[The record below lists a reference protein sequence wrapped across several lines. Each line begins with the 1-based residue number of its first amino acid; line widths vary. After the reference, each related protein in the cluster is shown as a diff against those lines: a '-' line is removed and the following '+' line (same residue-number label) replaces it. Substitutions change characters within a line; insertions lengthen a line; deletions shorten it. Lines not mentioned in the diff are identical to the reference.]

1 MNSGKRLAVL
11 SSFILTFFILALL
24 VSLAV
29 AQEKTATPHSAVQP
43 AEAKLGLHDGWSL
56 QSSAKIEAK
65 PEVISTTQYA
75 PKGWLAVAVPTTVV
89 AAQVKNKILPDPYS
103 GMNLRSFPGVTYP
116 IGSNFSNIAMTP
128 DSPYASSW
136 WYRKTFAVPPSYK
149 GKTIWLKFNGIN
161 YRANIWLNG
170 KQIAN
175 SNDVAGAWRTYEF
188 NITKNAK
195 PGAENVLAVQV
206 FAPTEHDLAITFVDW
221 NPAPPDKNMG
231 LWRDVYLTTSGPVA
245 LRYPTVVSKLNPPA
259 NDSAQLTVTAQVK
272 NGTDQPVKGKLK
284 GHIENADFEQEVE
297 LAPNEAKDVTFT
309 PDKFSQLVF
318 SNPRLWWPA
327 QMGKPN
333 LYKLAMEFDVNA
345 TVSDRSNTQF
355 GIREMT
361 SDLNSVGGR
370 AFHVNG
376 KNILIRGGGW
386 SPDMMLRENSQRLHD
401 EIRYVKDMGLN
412 TIRLEGKLETEEFY
426 QLTDSQGILVM
437 AGWCCCDFWE
447 RWPRW
452 QPADFEIA
460 KQSLRDQMYRLR
472 SHPSLVMWLNGSD
485 NPPPPDVEQMYLDIE
500 KELFWTNPVVSSA
513 TGKKTSVTGESGAKM
528 SGPYE
533 YVAPS
538 YWLVDTPEGQPG
550 RKLCNPGGCGGAYGF
565 NTETSMGP
573 AVPPV
578 ESIRAMVGKDHM
590 WPIDDVW
597 NYHAGGGEFK
607 TINVFSEALANRYGK
622 SDNVDDFAIK
632 SQMQTYEGVRA
643 MYEAYSRNKYQAT
656 GVIQWMLNN
665 AWPSMIWHLYDYY
678 LRPGGGYFGA
688 KRAMEDLHPVYGYDD
703 HSIWVV
709 SSQYEDAKG
718 LKLITKLYNLD
729 GTEKFTQDNPV
740 DAAPDS
746 TAKIFTLPDV
756 SGLSNTYFLVLR
768 LQDSTGRLVASN
780 FYWLSTKPEILDW
793 AKSTW
798 WMTPTASYADYTAI
812 SQLPKVKLKV
822 TDRTERKGEDAIT
835 HVTLQNPSK
844 SLAFFVRLKVNKGVK
859 GEEILPVVWE
869 DNYISLLPG
878 EKREVTATYHG
889 SQLGTAKPAV
899 DVSGWNVE

>member
-1 MNSGKRLAVL
+1 MKFGKPMSFTVFLLTQFIL
-11 SSFILTFFILALL
+11 SSLLAAQQKTPAAPAEKPTAETKLALR
-24 VSLAV
+24 
-29 AQEKTATPHSAVQP
+29 
-43 AEAKLGLHDGWSL
+43 DGWSL
-56 QSSAKIEAK
+56 QTSAKVEAK
-65 PEVISTTQYA
+65 GEVISTPSFA
-75 PKGWLAVAVPTTVV
+75 PKGWHAATIPSTVV
-89 AAQVKNKILPDPYS
+89 AALVKDKSLPDPFP
-103 GMNLRSFPGVTYP
+103 GMNLRSFPGVNYP
-116 IGSNFSNIAMTP
+116 IGANFSNIAMAS
-128 DSPYASSW
+128 DSPYAISW
-136 WYRKTFAVPPSYK
+136 WYRKTFTVPASYK

-161 YRANIWLNG
+161 YRANIFLNG
-170 KQIAN
+170 KQIAK
-175 SNDVAGAWRTYEF
+175 SDDVAGARRTYEL
-188 NITKNAK
+188 NITSSAK
-195 PGAENVLAVQV
+195 TGAENVLAVQA
-206 FAPTEHDLAITFVDW
+206 FAPTDHDLAITFVDW

-231 LWRDVYLTTSGPVA
+231 LWREVYVTTSGPVA
-245 LRYPTVVSKLNPPA
+245 VRYPTVVSKLNLPA

-272 NGTDQPVKGKLK
+272 NGTDQAVKGKLK
-284 GHIENADFEQEVE
+284 GKIENITFEQEVD
-297 LAPNEAKDVTFT
+297 LGANESKDVTFA
-309 PDKFSQLVF
+309 PDKFSQLVV

-327 QMGKPN
+327 QMGTPN
-333 LYKLAMEFDVNA
+333 LYKLSMEFDVNGVA
-345 TVSDRSNTQF
+345 GDKSNSEF
-355 GIREMT
+355 GIREVT

-370 AFHVNG
+370 AFHING

-386 SPDMMLRENSQRLHD
+386 TPDMMLRESSQRLQD
-401 EIRYVKDMGLN
+401 EFRYVKDMGLN
-412 TIRLEGKLETEEFY
+412 TVRLEGKLETEEFY
-426 QLTDSQGILVM
+426 NLADHQGILVM

-452 QPADFEIA
+452 QPQDFEIA
-460 KQSLRDQMYRLR
+460 KQSLRDQIYRLR

-500 KELFWTNPVVSSA
+500 KELMWPNPVVSSA
-513 TGKKTSVTGESGAKM
+513 TGKKTSVTGDSGAKM

-538 YWLVDTPEGQPG
+538 YWQVDTPEGQPG

-578 ESIRAMVGKDHM
+578 ESIRAMVGKDHL

-622 SDNVDDFAIK
+622 SDNVEDFAIK

-643 MYEAYSRNKYQAT
+643 MYEAYSRNKYQST

-688 KRAMEDLHPVYGYDD
+688 KRAMEALHPLYGYDD

-709 SSQYEDAKG
+709 SSQYGDVKG
-718 LKLITKLYNLD
+718 LKLTTKIYNLD
-729 GTEKFTQDNPV
+729 AAEKFSQENSV
-740 DAAPDS
+740 DAAADS
-746 TAKIFTLPDV
+746 AAKIFTLPDV
-756 SGLSNTYFLVLR
+756 SGLSNTYFLVLK
-768 LQDSTGRLVASN
+768 LADSAGKLVGSN
-780 FYWLSTKPEILDW
+780 FYWLSTKPETLDW

-798 WMTPTASYADYTAI
+798 WMTPTASYADFTAI
-812 SQLPKVKLKV
+812 SQLSKVKLKV
-822 TDRTERKGEDAIT
+822 IDRTERKGEDAVT
-835 HVTLQNPSK
+835 HVTIENPSK
-844 SLAFFVRLKVNKGVK
+844 SLAFFVRLKVDKGAT

-878 EKREVTATYHG
+878 EKREITASYRADE
-889 SQLGTAKPAV
+889 LGTAKASV
-899 DVSGWNVE
+899 EVSGWNVE

>member
-1 MNSGKRLAVL
+1 MTLAKRLFVSVL
-11 SSFILTFFILALL
+11 LL
-24 VSLAV
+24 LFQLSLNSPV
-29 AQEKTATPHSAVQP
+29 NAQQRTATAP
-43 AEAKLGLHDGWSL
+43 AGKAASESRVTLREGWEL
-56 QSSAKIEAK
+56 QTSAKVDSK
-65 PEVISTTQYA
+65 GEVISTPA
-75 PKGWLAVAVPTTVV
+75 FAAKGWHTATIPSTVV
-89 AAQVKNKILPDPYS
+89 AALVKDKTLPDPFP
-103 GMNLRSFPGVTYP
+103 GMNLRSFQGVTYP
-116 IGSNFSNIAMTP
+116 IGGNFSNIAMAT
-128 DSPYASSW
+128 DSPYAVSW
-136 WYRKTFAVPPSYK
+136 WYRKAFTVPATYK

-161 YRANIWLNG
+161 YRANIFLNG
-170 KQIAN
+170 KQIAK
-175 SNDVAGAWRTYEF
+175 SDDVAGAWRTYEF
-188 NITKNAK
+188 NITGTAK
-195 PGAENVLAVQV
+195 PGAENVLAVQAW
-206 FAPTEHDLAITFVDW
+206 APTEHDLAITFVDW

-231 LWRDVYLTTSGPVA
+231 LWREVYLTTSGPVA

-272 NGTDQPVKGKLK
+272 NGTNQPVKGKLK
-284 GHIENADFEQEVE
+284 GQIQNVTFEQDVE
-297 LAPNEAKDVTFT
+297 LAANESKDVTFA
-309 PDKFSQLVF
+309 PDKFAQLVF

-327 QMGKPN
+327 QMGTPN
-333 LYKLAMEFDVNA
+333 LYKLKMEFEVNGG
-345 TVSDRSNTQF
+345 VSDKSDSEF
-355 GIREMT
+355 GIREVT
-361 SDLNSVGGR
+361 SDFNSVGGR
-370 AFHVNG
+370 AFHING

-386 SPDMMLRENSQRLHD
+386 TPDMMLRENSERLHD
-401 EIRYVKDMGLN
+401 EFRYVEDMGLN
-412 TIRLEGKLETEEFY
+412 TVRLEGKLESEEFY
-426 QLTDSQGILVM
+426 QIADRDGVLVM

-452 QPADFEIA
+452 QPQDFEIA
-460 KQSLRDQMYRLR
+460 KQSLRDQIYRLR

-500 KELFWTNPVVSSA
+500 KELLWPNPVVSSA
-513 TGKKTSVTGESGAKM
+513 TGKKTSVTGDSGAKM

-538 YWLVDTPEGQPG
+538 YWQVDTPEGQPG

-573 AVPPV
+573 AVPPI
-578 ESIRAMVGKDHM
+578 ESIRAMVGKDHL

-643 MYEAYSRNKYQAT
+643 MYEAYSRNKYQST

-688 KRAMEDLHPVYGYDD
+688 KRAMEALHPVYGYDD
-703 HSIWVV
+703 HAIWLV
-709 SSQYEDAKG
+709 SSQYTDVKG
-718 LKLITKLYNLD
+718 LKLITKIYNLD
-729 GTEKFTQDNPV
+729 ATEKFSQENSV
-740 DAAPDS
+740 DAAADS

-756 SGLSNTYFLVLR
+756 SGLSNTYFLVLS
-768 LQDSTGRLVASN
+768 LQDSTGKAVGSN
-780 FYWLSTKPEILDW
+780 FYWLSTKPETLDW

-798 WMTPTASYADYTAI
+798 WMTPTASYADFTAI

-822 TDRTERKGEDAIT
+822 TDRTQRKGEDAIT
-835 HVTLQNPSK
+835 HVTVENPSK
-844 SLAFFVRLKVNKGVK
+844 NLAFFVRLKVAKGAK

-878 EKREVTATYHG
+878 EKREVTASYHA
-889 SQLGTAKPAV
+889 SELGTAKPV
-899 DVSGWNVE
+899 VEVSGWNIE